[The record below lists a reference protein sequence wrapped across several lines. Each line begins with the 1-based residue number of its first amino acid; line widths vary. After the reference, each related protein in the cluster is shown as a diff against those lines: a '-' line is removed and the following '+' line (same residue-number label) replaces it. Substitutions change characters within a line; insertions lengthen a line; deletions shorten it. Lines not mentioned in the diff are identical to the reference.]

1 MNSPYLIPKI
11 FLVRTL
17 ILGLFSI
24 LFLGSLYFS
33 LERVLYSD
41 SSFILFRIINLGS
54 LQPQEY
60 RYGSFITQGFPLIA
74 SKLHLPINWIIL
86 IYSASFNLFYLI
98 VAAILVLKLKEY
110 ALAILMSFYFS
121 LFVSDSY
128 YWMNNE
134 VHQGMAW
141 MFLLFGVTI
150 FFFKKNTALFL
161 SLPIFSILAFLSIYT
176 HPLVIFPAIF
186 LWVFLLLH
194 DKKLQKRSALI
205 FSLVLFLLCLSKF
218 FLSSKTGHY
227 DSDKLHALT
236 HSSLKDLSHSLSS
249 PFVKKFFKHCVSDY
263 WFTPVLFFWGMYS
276 AIKLKKYKEIFLTAA
291 FVFAYFTALAITY
304 DDFLPF
310 YSESELMPATIIL
323 TAAFVYFSL
332 PALKPKAAILIL
344 STILLTRLFYIGLS
358 SEKFV
363 ERKKWLFAT
372 LKTMREKNIQKGF
385 IYRQEMKQKE
395 FLSYWAT
402 PQESIIASA
411 LSNDQPRLTFIV
423 GDSSDISKR
432 LPANNRQMLDAFELW
447 DFGSVNK
454 NYFSFDTTTNYQ
466 HVIRAGL
473 K

>member
-41 SSFILFRIINLGS
+41 SSFILFRISNLGS

-176 HPLVIFPAIF
+176 HPLVI
-186 LWVFLLLH
+186 
-194 DKKLQKRSALI
+194 
-205 FSLVLFLLCLSKF
+205 
-218 FLSSKTGHY
+218 
-227 DSDKLHALT
+227 
-236 HSSLKDLSHSLSS
+236 
-249 PFVKKFFKHCVSDY
+249 
-263 WFTPVLFFWGMYS
+263 
-276 AIKLKKYKEIFLTAA
+276 
-291 FVFAYFTALAITY
+291 
-304 DDFLPF
+304 
-310 YSESELMPATIIL
+310 
-323 TAAFVYFSL
+323 
-332 PALKPKAAILIL
+332 
-344 STILLTRLFYIGLS
+344 
-358 SEKFV
+358 
-363 ERKKWLFAT
+363 
-372 LKTMREKNIQKGF
+372 
-385 IYRQEMKQKE
+385 
-395 FLSYWAT
+395 
-402 PQESIIASA
+402 
-411 LSNDQPRLTFIV
+411 
-423 GDSSDISKR
+423 
-432 LPANNRQMLDAFELW
+432 
-447 DFGSVNK
+447 
-454 NYFSFDTTTNYQ
+454 
-466 HVIRAGL
+466 
-473 K
+473 